1 MRVYTAPETGKY
13 VNQDPGHVTIAT
25 SAGGLW
31 LALVVHFGG
40 GLLGLTAGTVAIAT
54 AKGGRAHR
62 RAGMLFVIGMIIGGV
77 FAAGIALYERN
88 YGSLVGG
95 VFTAYLVFTGLT
107 AVRPLVGPNARVINI
122 VLMLVALGLALA
134 QLAFG
139 VMAVTN
145 PVQGVPTPM
154 IFFIGSVALVAALG
168 DWRLLRAGS
177 IGGASRLTR
186 HLWRMCFGLF
196 IASGSFFLG
205 QANFLPQP
213 LRIPALLAALGIAP
227 LLVLLYW
234 VWRIRWRRS
243 LQGMTLRAG
252 GGR

>member
-1 MRVYTAPETGKY
+1 MPEAGDSM
-13 VNQDPGHVTIAT
+13 NQDPAHVTIAT
-25 SAGGLW
+25 SSGALW

-40 GLLGLTAGTVAIAT
+40 GLLGLAAGTVAIVA
-54 AKGGRAHR
+54 AKGGQAHR
-62 RAGMLFVIGMIIGGV
+62 RAGMLFVIGMITGGV
-77 FAAGIALYERN
+77 FGAGIALYERN

-95 VFTAYLVFTGLT
+95 VFTAYLVFSGLT
-107 AVRPLVGPNARVINI
+107 TVRPLTGPNARAISMA
-122 VLMLVALGLALA
+122 LMLVALGLALA

-139 VMAVTN
+139 AMALSN
-145 PVQGVPTPM
+145 PVKGVPTPM
-154 IFFIGSVALVAALG
+154 IFFIGTVALLAAIG

-177 IGGASRLTR
+177 ISGVPRLTR

-205 QANFLPQP
+205 QASFLPGP
-213 LRIPALLAALGIAP
+213 LRILPLLLALGIAP

-243 LQGMTLRAG
+243 LRGVILRAE